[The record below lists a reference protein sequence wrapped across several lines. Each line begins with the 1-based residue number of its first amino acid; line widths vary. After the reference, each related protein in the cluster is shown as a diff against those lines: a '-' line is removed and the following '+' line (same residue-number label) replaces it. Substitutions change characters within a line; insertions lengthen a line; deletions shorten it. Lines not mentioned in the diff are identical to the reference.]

1 MSWLFNYKGIYE
13 LMECHKIMKKIVNLL
28 LAVLLLQS
36 VLFAA
41 VQEKP
46 IVVRLNE
53 ELVPVIKNDIV
64 RFDLPG
70 LSMAVVA
77 DGKIIWAKGFGYA
90 DREEK
95 IPAAPETVYRVGS
108 ISKLFNAV
116 GIMLLEEKQKVSLD
130 ENIEKYLPAA
140 CFENPFDE
148 PAEITLRH
156 ILSHRPGT
164 IRECSIGH
172 YFDDTEPSQAATAAS
187 LFGTTLVYPP
197 GTKTKYSNSA
207 IGLSGYILETVTGTQ
222 YHKYQKQFVLQP
234 LGMNSSG
241 FIKEKSFQDKV
252 AKGYMRDIDDNQWE
266 APDFRFGYLSAA
278 NLYSSVVDMAKFINL
293 MCNDGAPLLQPDTFT
308 KMTTIQ
314 FEPKETKRGFG
325 LGFMVSQMHDET
337 TLGHN
342 GAVYGFSSALRVL
355 PEKNLGAIC
364 LMNLD
369 GANGIDDKYIQFALD
384 IALDEM
390 TDQKHL
396 DIPTIIDI
404 PVSRL
409 QKLAGRYQKD
419 DSVIWLTPRKGKLHY
434 QPLGAG
440 MQLSAVSENEFITDD
455 YCGCG
460 EKISV
465 IREQQKVTGVKIN
478 NTLYTRTD
486 EQKLD
491 EPFPWKNLIGE
502 YGPDYNVTKVYEK
515 DGCLNVLIEWFY
527 EYPLQHTKDLRFAFP
542 AGLYH
547 GEELIFIESGGKA
560 HKIQFSGVTFNR
572 RN

>member
-1 MSWLFNYKGIYE
+1 
-13 LMECHKIMKKIVNLL
+13 MECHKIMKKLINLL
-28 LAVLLLQS
+28 LSVLLLQS

-41 VQEKP
+41 VEEKT
-46 IVVRLNE
+46 IVDRLNE
-53 ELVPVIKNDIV
+53 ELIPVIKNDIN

-90 DREEK
+90 DREKK
-95 IPAAPETVYRVGS
+95 IPADTETVYRAGS

-116 GIMLLEEKQKVSLD
+116 GIMLLEEKQKLSLD

-140 CFENPFDE
+140 RFENPFDE
-148 PAEITLRH
+148 PAVITLRH

-164 IRECSIGH
+164 IRECAVGH
-172 YFDDTEPSQAATAAS
+172 YFDDTEPSQEETARS
-187 LFGTTLVYPP
+187 LFGTTLAYPP

-207 IGLSGYILETVTGTQ
+207 IGLSGYVLEKVTGIK

-234 LGMNSSG
+234 LAMNSSG
-241 FIKEKSFQDKV
+241 FVKEKSFRDKI

-266 APDFRFGYLSAA
+266 APDFRFGYLAAA
-278 NLYSSVVDMAKFINL
+278 NLYSSVIDMAKFVDL
-293 MCNDGAPLLQPDTFT
+293 MCNQGAPLMQPETFG

-314 FEPKETKRGFG
+314 FEPKKTKRGFG
-325 LGFMVSQMHDET
+325 LGFMVSQIHDET

-342 GAVYGFSSALRVL
+342 GAVYGFSSALRVI

-364 LMNLD
+364 LMNLE

-384 IALDEM
+384 IALEEM
-390 TDQKHL
+390 TDQKLL
-396 DIPTIIDI
+396 DITNIIEM
-404 PVSRL
+404 PLSEL
-409 QKLAGRYQKD
+409 QKLTGRYQKD
-419 DSVIWLTPRKGKLHY
+419 DSVIWLTLQKGKLYY
-434 QPLGAG
+434 QSLGARK
-440 MQLSAVSENEFITDD
+440 QLSAVSENEFITDD

-465 IREQQKVTGVKIN
+465 VREQQKITGVKIN
-478 NTLYTRTD
+478 NDLYARTD
-486 EQKLD
+486 EQKQD
-491 EPFPWKNLIGE
+491 EPFPWKNLVGE
-502 YGPDYNVTKVYEK
+502 YGPDFNVTKVYEK
-515 DGCLNVLIEWFY
+515 DGRLNVLIEWFY
-527 EYPLQHTKDLRFAFP
+527 EYPLTHTKDLRFDFP

-547 GEELIFIESGGKA
+547 GEELIFIATEGKA
-560 HKIQFSGVTFNR
+560 QQIQFSGVTFNR